1 VSNKNNAVQPLHVNA
16 GGYDDTFLSRENLSL
31 VQWAFGPLF
40 RDTDKEHPRMA
51 QAAKE
56 LITVTC

>member
-1 VSNKNNAVQPLHVNA
+1 VNA